1 MFRYQDLLKEVELFE
16 KHGVETGSIGDSTL
30 GQATPYIFVGNKGGR
45 CIIVQG
51 GIHAREHITSLLVV
65 CQAKHLLKH
74 PELLLD
80 GGIYFIP
87 MTNPDGVRLAQ
98 EGAGFIRN
106 KELKKNLLQINGGP
120 DFSLWKANI
129 NGVDLNTNFDARW
142 GQGKRNVF
150 FRAGANYVGKTPNSE
165 KETKNL
171 IRFTK
176 AVKPLATISYHCKG
190 EIIYWRFFQK
200 DKDTIWRHY
209 RLARSISEQTG
220 YALVSNDG
228 ASTGGYKDWC
238 IEHFNIPSFTIEV
251 GSDKFSHPFPYSE
264 FEKIL
269 YQNDDIPRRL
279 LNTVARE
286 DRIQKRRVLPDED
299 VREGRE
305 SER

>member
-30 GQATPYIFVGNKGGR
+30 GQATPYIFVGNKEGR

-142 GQGKRNVF
+142 GQGKR
-150 FRAGANYVGKTPNSE
+150 
-165 KETKNL
+165 
-171 IRFTK
+171 
-176 AVKPLATISYHCKG
+176 KPCFSAP
-190 EIIYWRFFQK
+190 
-200 DKDTIWRHY
+200 
-209 RLARSISEQTG
+209 AQTM
-220 YALVSNDG
+220 
-228 ASTGGYKDWC
+228 
-238 IEHFNIPSFTIEV
+238 
-251 GSDKFSHPFPYSE
+251 
-264 FEKIL
+264 
-269 YQNDDIPRRL
+269 
-279 LNTVARE
+279 
-286 DRIQKRRVLPDED
+286 
-299 VREGRE
+299 
-305 SER
+305 